1 MLVQFSEFEESQLL
15 FPTYHDGERSDWSI
29 VPGEALSPAGI
40 GEGEAACQRLEL
52 VNSTGDELRNHFYH
66 LILQVLLLSLALP
79 C

>member
-1 MLVQFSEFEESQLL
+1 MLVQFSEFEESHLL
-15 FPTYHDGERSDWSI
+15 IPTYHDGERSDWSI
-29 VPGEALSPAGI
+29 VPGGALSPAGI
-40 GEGEAACQRLEL
+40 GECKAACPRLEL